1 MRFSTPRVQS
11 RGIIVTLLRRMRSH
25 KMNQRTFRIPGLGD
39 LPMIGLL
46 HLAVVYVVWGSTYLA
61 IRIAVE
67 GPHGFPPFMLGAA
80 RMLLGGGILLTWL
93 VFAKKRVRLD
103 QGEWIWAILSGI
115 LLWTGGNGMVM
126 FAERYQASGY
136 SALVMGMVPIW
147 VALTEL
153 VQNRRASG
161 ILWAG
166 LGVGVVGL
174 VILTL
179 PGFQGPAT
187 DAVGIVSL
195 IMASGSWAAGLVLQ
209 RRKLLRPNP
218 VVSSAWQQLFGG
230 GGFFCPGAVHT
241 RDDSSS
247 WHHGVGWIWVFSGDR
262 VTPRVHLIHYGDAA
276 IASYPRH
283 HLFVCQSLGRGAF
296 RRGRLGRSDHRKHGH
311 RWTSSVSRR
320 CGGHSW

>member
-1 MRFSTPRVQS
+1 
-11 RGIIVTLLRRMRSH
+11 
-25 KMNQRTFRIPGLGD
+25 MNQRTFRIPGLGD

-179 PGFQGPAT
+179 PGFHGPAT

-209 RRKLLRPNP
+209 RRKLLRPDP

-230 GGFFCPGAVHT
+230 GGFLVLVLCTRETIPHPGTMAWVGFGYLVVIGSLLAFTSFIMATRLLPLILVTTYSYVNPLVAVLLGAVVLGEAITVSTVIGGLLLLVGVAGVILGNRRPQGSESQT
-241 RDDSSS
+241 R
-247 WHHGVGWIWVFSGDR
+247 
-262 VTPRVHLIHYGDAA
+262 
-276 IASYPRH
+276 IA
-283 HLFVCQSLGRGAF
+283 
-296 RRGRLGRSDHRKHGH
+296 
-311 RWTSSVSRR
+311 
-320 CGGHSW
+320 

>member
-1 MRFSTPRVQS
+1 
-11 RGIIVTLLRRMRSH
+11 
-25 KMNQRTFRIPGLGD
+25 
-39 LPMIGLL
+39 MIGLL

-179 PGFQGPAT
+179 PGFHGPAT

-209 RRKLLRPNP
+209 RRKLLRPDP

-230 GGFFCPGAVHT
+230 GGFLVLVLCTRETIPHPGTMAWVGFGYLVVIGSLLAFTSFIMATRLLPLILVTTYSYVNPLVAVLLGAVVLGEAITVSTVIGGLLLLVGVAGVILGNRRPQGSESQT
-241 RDDSSS
+241 R
-247 WHHGVGWIWVFSGDR
+247 
-262 VTPRVHLIHYGDAA
+262 
-276 IASYPRH
+276 IA
-283 HLFVCQSLGRGAF
+283 
-296 RRGRLGRSDHRKHGH
+296 
-311 RWTSSVSRR
+311 
-320 CGGHSW
+320 